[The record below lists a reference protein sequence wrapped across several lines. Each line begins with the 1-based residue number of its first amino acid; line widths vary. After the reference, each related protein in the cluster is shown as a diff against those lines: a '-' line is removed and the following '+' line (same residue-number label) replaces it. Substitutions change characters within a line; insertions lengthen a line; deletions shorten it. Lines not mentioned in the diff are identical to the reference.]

1 MFFYYLIEKLSEA
14 FGRVYATIPAL
25 PDLSSN
31 PYDEQWITI
40 SIALLAIMVSVKLVA
55 FSENWALHVDRDNTI
70 FGHLIIP
77 SKCLKVVRM
86 NTFTARRI
94 HAANQ
99 ALGSRT
105 WSTPGRTR
113 IKAIVD
119 PPRKNWRPLLVFAN
133 TKSGNGLGKRVLDEC
148 RQILHPLQVHD
159 LAASPPQETL
169 KILNAL
175 PGQQFM
181 VLICG
186 GDGTINWILA
196 AIDELAPRVEPL
208 VALLPLGT
216 GNDLSRAL
224 SWGTGFTRFDS
235 VRATLAA
242 LKYTEPI
249 PMDRWKIRVIET
261 IKMSRGRTK
270 ECVKT
275 LSFQN
280 YFSIGVDA
288 ACAYDFHRSRDFE
301 PFGLLRFSRHVNKLW
316 WGLMGFKEITW
327 PTCANLSEIIELEL
341 DGRSV
346 PIPDNLEGL
355 NFLNIWSWGGGCP
368 VWRQG
373 LVPEDPEA
381 VGLSTGER
389 LDFGSINDGRIEII
403 GFTSSFH
410 LGQCIANLADPLRL
424 GQAKTAKITVLDT
437 APMQADGEPWRNQPC
452 VIELQATR
460 GRIMLKNKVDELVR
474 KRMEEKRRRRNTSG
488 ASLDS
493 YSSEYSRNC
502 TPPPPHENHLR
513 VTPEHGYARST
524 ITTPPT
530 TLNYRKQHSTSSI
543 NSRGAVTPIA
553 ETDDEETRRF
563 FDISSHQ

>member
-1 MFFYYLIEKLSEA
+1 MFFYYLIEKLSA
-14 FGRVYATIPAL
+14 FTDKAYSSIPGL
-25 PDLSSN
+25 PTLASN
-31 PYDEQWITI
+31 ACDEQWITV
-40 SIALLAIMVSVKLVA
+40 SVAILTVVISVKLVA
-55 FSENWALHVDRDNTI
+55 FTENWALHVDRDNSI

-77 SKCLKVVRM
+77 SKCLKVARM
-86 NTFTARRI
+86 NNFTARRI
-94 HAANQ
+94 RAANQ
-99 ALGSRT
+99 DHGSRT

-113 IKAIVD
+113 IKAIVN
-119 PPRKNWRPLLVFAN
+119 PPRKNWKPLLVFAN
-133 TKSGNGLGKRVLDEC
+133 TKSGNGLGKRVLAEC

-175 PGQQFM
+175 PDQQFM

-186 GDGTINWILA
+186 GDGTINWLLA

-224 SWGTGFTRFDS
+224 GWGAGFTRFDS
-235 VRATLAA
+235 VRSTLAA
-242 LKYTEPI
+242 MKYTDPI
-249 PMDRWKIRVIET
+249 PMDRWKVKVIEQKKT
-261 IKMSRGRTK
+261 RNGMK
-270 ECVKT
+270 EEVKN

-288 ACAYDFHRSRDFE
+288 ACAYDFHRSRDRE

-316 WGLMGFKEITW
+316 WGLMGFKEIID

-341 DGRSV
+341 DGRPV
-346 PIPDNLEGL
+346 QIPSNLEGI
-355 NFLNIWSWGGGCP
+355 NFLNIWSWAGGCP

-373 LVPEDPEA
+373 LVPDDPEVFA
-381 VGLSTGER
+381 FSTRER
-389 LDFGSINDGRIEII
+389 MDFGSFNDGRIEVM

-410 LGQCIANLADPLRL
+410 LAQCIVNLADPIRL
-424 GQAKTAKITVLDT
+424 GQVKTAKIRLLQT

-452 VIELQATR
+452 TIELQATR
-460 GRIMLKNKVDELVR
+460 GRIMLKNKVDEVVR
-474 KRMEEKRRRRNTSG
+474 KRINEKLARRKRNLSSTSLE
-488 ASLDS
+488 SLN
-493 YSSEYSRNC
+493 SEASRNS
-502 TPPPPHENHLR
+502 TPPPNLVNVNR
-513 VTPEHGYARST
+513 MTPEHGYARST
-524 ITTPPT
+524 LTPP
-530 TLNYRKQHSTSSI
+530 NFFQKQSSNTSL
-543 NSRGAVTPIA
+543 NSRAGTVTPIM